1 MPGFIV
7 HQGATVLCTH
17 AGIAQPTS
25 VNPRVQVSG
34 MPVVV
39 ISNAYAVA
47 GCTLAVTL
55 SAPPCT
61 IGQWITSAT
70 RVFAGGQPVIVVG
83 SQGLC
88 PPAGQ
93 LQIVSTQTRVTAT

>member
-17 AGIAQPTS
+17 GGIAQPTS
-25 VNPRVQVSG
+25 VDPCVLVSG
-34 MPVVV
+34 MSVVV
-39 ISNAYAVA
+39 ITNAYAIA
-47 GCTLAVTL
+47 GCPLAGT
-55 SAPPCT
+55 PPPICT

-88 PPAGQ
+88 PPLGQ
-93 LQIVSTQTRVTAT
+93 LQILSTQTRVSAT

>member
-17 AGIAQPTS
+17 GGTAQPTS
-25 VNPRVQVSG
+25 VNPLVQVSG

-39 ISNAYAVA
+39 ISNAYAIA
-47 GCTLAVTL
+47 GCPLVTIPPTL
-55 SAPPCT
+55 CT

-70 RVFAGGQPVIVVG
+70 RVFAAGQPVIIVG

-93 LQIVSTQTRVTAT
+93 LQILSTQTRVSAT